1 MVSSFFTLCDRDFVQ
16 RSMRGAPGYLFP
28 NTQRYCSKL
37 DQKENNRKGE
47 EISDGWNKLK
57 YYQYQFNNS
66 IFNCLDPSL
75 SFIICRSYI

>member
-37 DQKENNRKGE
+37 DQKENNRKNTGE
-47 EISDGWNKLK
+47 AESGEQILKNDMKLMKNIYFMIQNVKHIPSMKNKK
-57 YYQYQFNNS
+57 
-66 IFNCLDPSL
+66 
-75 SFIICRSYI
+75 